1 MKAVKTQERLFE
13 EFIDFQKMPK
23 TEIPQFV
30 WIEPSDDQ
38 YINYCHMD
46 RIWLCCTHREQ
57 FTENFVVLPGN
68 SFGFFYSI
76 LWWFKFI
83 AIFIVKRLLRV
94 VSFNFRAFLTGV
106 LFMKYHKL
114 YGLSLQMINTLTI
127 AIWTESGLI

>member
-46 RIWLCCTHREQ
+46 RIWDYLGSMRD
-57 FTENFVVLPGN
+57 
-68 SFGFFYSI
+68 S
-76 LWWFKFI
+76 
-83 AIFIVKRLLRV
+83 
-94 VSFNFRAFLTGV
+94 LTGHLRFERLARVAKLV
-106 LFMKYHKL
+106 LTLPHSNADEERGFSFIKMNKTPVRNALKL
-114 YGLSLQMINTLTI
+114 NETTLSSLLTI
-127 AIWTESGLI
+127 KMAINLNHHRML

>member
-46 RIWLCCTHREQ
+46 RIWAHLGSMRD
-57 FTENFVVLPGN
+57 
-68 SFGFFYSI
+68 S
-76 LWWFKFI
+76 
-83 AIFIVKRLLRV
+83 
-94 VSFNFRAFLTGV
+94 LTGHLRFERLARVAKLV
-106 LFMKYHKL
+106 LTLPHSNADEERGFSFIKMNKTPVRNALKL
-114 YGLSLQMINTLTI
+114 NETTLSSLLTI
-127 AIWTESGLI
+127 KMAINLNHHRML